1 MKVKPKKSDEP
12 IFTGRFNVMQIPDFS
27 SADAANIQAVKPGGK
42 VNGKIKTVIENT
54 KPEL

>member
-12 IFTGRFNVMQIPDFS
+12 IFTGRFSVMQIPDFS